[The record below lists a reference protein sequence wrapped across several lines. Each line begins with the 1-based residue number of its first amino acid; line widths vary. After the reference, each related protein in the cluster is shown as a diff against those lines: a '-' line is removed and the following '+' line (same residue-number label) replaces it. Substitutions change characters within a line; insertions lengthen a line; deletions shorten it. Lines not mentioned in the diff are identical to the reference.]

1 MPRFN
6 SVLFPSW
13 EPLQLLVPF
22 HFLPVACVPL
32 LLESLQQPSLE
43 GFRFMDG
50 LQATTKMT
58 NLEMALTQTKCGQ
71 VKVLQFKKAFLE
83 KYMSLSESGFL
94 KKYWKIEKLSNV
106 YGGFLK
112 WWYPTTIGVPTKN
125 WSWLGVWNGGIPP
138 FFQETPKYN

>member
-1 MPRFN
+1 
-6 SVLFPSW
+6 
-13 EPLQLLVPF
+13 
-22 HFLPVACVPL
+22 
-32 LLESLQQPSLE
+32 
-43 GFRFMDG
+43 MDR

-71 VKVLQFKKAFLE
+71 VQVLQFKKAFLE

-125 WSWLGVWNGGIPP
+125 
-138 FFQETPKYN
+138 